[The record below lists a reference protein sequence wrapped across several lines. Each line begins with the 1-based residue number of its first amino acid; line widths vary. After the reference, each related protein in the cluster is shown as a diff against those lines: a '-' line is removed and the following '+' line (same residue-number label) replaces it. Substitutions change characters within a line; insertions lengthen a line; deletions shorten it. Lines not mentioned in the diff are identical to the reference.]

1 MFIVQ
6 AVVLGIVQG
15 LTEFLP
21 VSSSGHLILV
31 PTLFG
36 WTDQGLSY
44 DTVLHLGT
52 LLAVL
57 WFFRQSL
64 IQLVKELFSKQPAA
78 VEAARTLLIQL
89 VVCSLPALVL
99 GYVLNDWIENVS
111 RKPWLVA
118 IDLAFWGLVLWRADY
133 ISKDRMVGAGESPA
147 TLPQIR
153 WSQALVIAIAQPIAL
168 LPGSSRSGITMT
180 AGLFMGLSR
189 SAAARFSFLLSIPV
203 TAAAG
208 GYGLLKWITQ
218 GVDTATPSSMLV
230 IGFFA
235 ALLSGVFAIRFLLS
249 YVSHRRFTPFIVY
262 RLVLAVAVLVLLVR

>member
-64 IQLVKELFSKQPAA
+64 IQLVKELFSKKPATA
-78 VEAARTLLIQL
+78 EAARTLLIQL
-89 VVCSLPALVL
+89 AVCSLPALVL

-133 ISKDRMVGAGESPA
+133 ISKDRVAGAEESPT
-147 TLPQIR
+147 TLPRIR

-218 GVDTATPSSMLV
+218 GTDTATPSGMLV

>member
-57 WFFRQSL
+57 WFFRESL
-64 IQLVKELFSKQPAA
+64 IQLVKELFSKQSTKA
-78 VEAARTLLIQL
+78 EAARTLLIQL

-133 ISKDRMVGAGESPA
+133 ISKDRVAGAEESPT
-147 TLPQIR
+147 TLPRIR

-218 GVDTATPSSMLV
+218 GTDTATPSSMLV

>member
-15 LTEFLP
+15 LMEFLP

-64 IQLVKELFSKQPAA
+64 IQLVKELFSKQSAKA
-78 VEAARTLLIQL
+78 EAARTLLIQL
-89 VVCSLPALVL
+89 VVCALPALVL
-99 GYVLNDWIENVS
+99 GYVLNDWIEDVS

-133 ISKDRMVGAGESPA
+133 ISKDRGAGPEESPT

-218 GVDTATPSSMLV
+218 GTDTATPSSMLV

>member
-64 IQLVKELFSKQPAA
+64 IQLVKELFSKKPATA
-78 VEAARTLLIQL
+78 EAARTLLIQL
-89 VVCSLPALVL
+89 AVCSLPALVL

-133 ISKDRMVGAGESPA
+133 ISEDRVAGAEESPT
-147 TLPQIR
+147 TLPRIR

-218 GVDTATPSSMLV
+218 GTDTATPSGMLV